1 MEKKNLRE
9 LYFDVLAAIYD
20 TTEIELTEV
29 ELGEENDIQFCYRE
43 RDYYWLYVD
52 EKDTKITE
60 LCTHYPAEF
69 KDNDEELRA
78 VRLFNRI
85 NKKFKMVK
93 MFHDEETGDITARV
107 DLFVTGIQPA
117 ANGFVFN
124 NKEQFIE
131 NILSALSAIEK
142 ATDYF
147 FKDDYFLDENADED
161 ELQYEHEEGKYDAEL

>member
-1 MEKKNLRE
+1 MRNEEMKEKTLRE
-9 LYFDVLAAIYD
+9 LYFDVLAAIYE

-29 ELGEENDIQFCYRE
+29 ELGKENDIQFCYME

-52 EKDTKITE
+52 EKDTKTAE

-69 KDNDEELRA
+69 KDNDEELKA

-93 MFHDEETGDITARV
+93 MFYDEETGDITARV
-107 DLFVTGIQPA
+107 DLFVTGA
-117 ANGFVFN
+117 GNGFLFN
-124 NKEQFIE
+124 YKEQFIE
-131 NILSALSAIEK
+131 NVLLALSAIEE

-147 FKDDYFLDENADED
+147 FDEM
-161 ELQYEHEEGKYDAEL
+161 GWR

>member
-1 MEKKNLRE
+1 MENKTLRE

-29 ELGEENDIQFCYRE
+29 ELGKENDIQFCYRE

-52 EKDTKITE
+52 EKDTKTAE
-60 LCTHYPAEF
+60 LCTHYPADF
-69 KDNDEELRA
+69 KDTDEELKA

-117 ANGFVFN
+117 GNSFSFN
-124 NKEQFIE
+124 HKEQFIE
-131 NILSALSAIEK
+131 NLLSALSALWE
-142 ATDYF
+142 ATECF
-147 FKDDYFLDENADED
+147 FDEMGWRCQSPFL
-161 ELQYEHEEGKYDAEL
+161 